1 MCFMIFIRKHI
12 VLWLM
17 LLSIVSFYGQNLPPF
32 TSLDSDTLTW
42 VDKNGVNLLLLETSD
57 IITDANTNLRSKNL
71 QATHWLK
78 KEGQLIHHWSYQ
90 DEITECPVDL
100 EMKFLA
106 APQFSDLNNDGIY
119 EIWMMIQKAC
129 KGDISPSLV
138 EVIMVDERKAKY
150 FLTAEEQL
158 IFPNGTIY
166 GGSYDLEDFTELPIH
181 YQEYAVTYLLQHYK
195 NKF

>member
-1 MCFMIFIRKHI
+1 MCFMIIIRKHI
-12 VLWLM
+12 VLWLI
-17 LLSIVSFYGQNLPPF
+17 LSAVFNTYGQNLPPF

-42 VDKNGVNLLLLETSD
+42 VDKKGINILLLEQLEVAIDEENGFSSQT
-57 IITDANTNLRSKNL
+57 I

-129 KGDISPSLV
+129 KGDISPSQV

-158 IFPNGTIY
+158 IFPNGIIY
-166 GGSYDLEDFTELPIH
+166 GGSYELKDFTELPVH
-181 YQEYAVTYLLQHYK
+181 YQEYAVSYLLQHYK
-195 NKF
+195 NKL

>member
-1 MCFMIFIRKHI
+1 MYFMIIIRKHI
-12 VLWLM
+12 VLLF
-17 LLSIVSFYGQNLPPF
+17 LFLTVIPFYGQNLPPF

-42 VDKNGVNLLLLETSD
+42 VDKNGVNLLLLKQLDVT
-57 IITDANTNLRSKNL
+57 TDEENGFSSQTI

-138 EVIMVDERKAKY
+138 EVIMVDERKVKY

-166 GGSYDLEDFTELPIH
+166 GGSYELEDFTELPIH

-195 NKF
+195 NKL